1 MSLSIADAKVDT
13 FKLLTKHYEN
23 FFMGKF
29 TPKSQTADSQET
41 ADYTIINN
49 YDKIDI
55 YVLQN
60 MENSKNEANNLSFQC
75 VVVS

>member
-1 MSLSIADAKVDT
+1 
-13 FKLLTKHYEN
+13 
-23 FFMGKF
+23 MGKF
-29 TPKSQTADSQET
+29 TPKSQTADFQET
-41 ADYTIINN
+41 EDYTIIND